1 MIFRVAAA
9 LIFTA
14 VGAVIG
20 FSLADRLRDDR
31 KSCGAVGHLFQ
42 RAAFLIGSRCEDV
55 YGVCR
60 DMKKDEELK
69 RLGFIQS
76 LPNYYI
82 AGEDFHRLWNNALDN
97 EQNIGKEEKELL
109 YRFGAML
116 GRSDKDAQLLEIRS
130 LMSELEAVSGMRRD
144 ALVKKGRL
152 YRAAGLLFGVMAG
165 ILVL

>member
-20 FSLADRLRDDR
+20 FSLADRLRDER
-31 KSCGAVGHLFQ
+31 KSCGAVGHLLQ

-55 YGVCR
+55 YSVCR
-60 DMKKDEELK
+60 DLKKDTELK
-69 RLGFIQS
+69 CLGFLQL

-82 AGEDFHRLWNNALDN
+82 AGEDFHRLWNCALDS

-109 YRFGAML
+109 YRFGGML
-116 GRSDKDAQLLEIRS
+116 GKSDKNAQLSEIHS
-130 LMSELEAVSGMRRD
+130 LMSELEDVSGMRRD

-152 YRAAGLLFGVMAG
+152 YRVAGLLFGVMAG